1 MAKGNKRKQS
11 RKKSAANKPP
21 KLSKAADKYAMYQ
34 EAVQDPP
41 EDARLLQ
48 RIFSKEYGRPARL
61 MREDFCA
68 AAATACAWVN
78 AHEENRA
85 IGVDFDPEPLQWGT
99 EHNVSL
105 LTEEQAE
112 RLQLVEGNVL
122 DNDALEPADVIC
134 AFNFSYFCFHEREV
148 LKDYFAK
155 SLSRLRPE
163 GLLFLDVY
171 GGSEAHKCL
180 TETREHDDFDYVW
193 DQDVFDPINHLVT
206 NYIHFEFEDGSR
218 IHKAFKYEWRLWTIP
233 ELRDMLNEVGFG
245 KVTVL
250 WEGTDHQTNEGNG
263 IYRAASSAPDDPAFV
278 SYIVAAK

>member
-1 MAKGNKRKQS
+1 MAKGNKSKNAKAK
-11 RKKSAANKPP
+11 KKSAPA

-41 EDARLLQ
+41 EDAKFLQ
-48 RIFSKEYGRPARL
+48 RVFTKEYGRPARL

-68 AAATACAWVN
+68 AAATSCAWVD
-78 AHEENRA
+78 AHAENRA
-85 IGVDFDPEPLQWGT
+85 IGVDFDPEPLAWGT

-105 LTEEQAE
+105 LNEEQVS
-112 RLQLVEGNVL
+112 RLRLVEGNVL
-122 DNDALEPADVIC
+122 DDDALEAADIIC

-148 LKDYFAK
+148 LKNYFAK
-155 SLSRLRPE
+155 ALSRLRPE
-163 GLLFLDVY
+163 GLLALDIY
-171 GGSEAHKCL
+171 GGSDANKCL

-193 DQDVFDPINHLVT
+193 DQDIFDPINHFVT

-233 ELRDMLNEVGFG
+233 ELRDILKEVGFG

-250 WEGTDHQTNEGNG
+250 WEGTDRETNEGNG
-263 IYRAASSAPDDPAFV
+263 IYRPASSAPDDPAFV
-278 SYIVAAK
+278 SYIVASK